1 MPKKAIL
8 CVDDEKMVLDSL
20 KEQLKNRFGQKYLYE
35 VAENSNDA
43 WEIIEELTEDSV
55 EIILIVSDWLM
66 PGTRGD
72 EFLIQVHKKFPY
84 IVKVM
89 LTGHANEAAIERS
102 RREANLHRC
111 LSKPWS
117 AAELI
122 EVVTSAME

>member
-1 MPKKAIL
+1 MYTL
-8 CVDDEKMVLDSL
+8 
-20 KEQLKNRFGQKYLYE
+20 
-35 VAENSNDA
+35 
-43 WEIIEELTEDSV
+43 
-55 EIILIVSDWLM
+55 
-66 PGTRGD
+66 
-72 EFLIQVHKKFPY
+72 LIQVHKKFPY